1 MSFLDRIRALNTYD
15 LSGYRV
21 LQIAGKKVGFV
32 KHAFATILTRWPDV
46 FCIEQTAVSLA
57 PALDNSEKRSA
68 AVNEVLLKLHSEGVI
83 AGWRNEL
90 YPVNRFYRE
99 PPYLLM
105 ERAAIP
111 FFGIRAYGVHMN
123 GFVRT
128 GNAVGMWLGH
138 RSPSKAN
145 EPDKLDQL
153 VAGGQPAGI
162 GLKANLIKECWEEA
176 GIPVFLA
183 ERAVSVGAVSYC
195 WETPQ
200 GLRPDV
206 IFTFDLELPPDFIP
220 INQDGEVQD
229 FFLWPIE
236 KVIETV
242 CTSNRF
248 KANCALVVIDFLIRH
263 GFISPEHP
271 DYLKILRGLLS

>member
-1 MSFLDRIRALNTYD
+1 MSFLDRIRALNTHD

-21 LQIAGKKVGFV
+21 FRIAGKKVGFV
-32 KHAFATILTRWPDV
+32 KHAFAAILARWPDV
-46 FCIEQTAVSLA
+46 FRIEQAAVNLV
-57 PALDNSEKRSA
+57 PALDNPEKRSA
-68 AVNEVLLKLHSEGVI
+68 AVNEVLLQLRREGVI
-83 AGWRNEL
+83 EGWRNEL
-90 YPVNRFYRE
+90 YPVNRFYGE

-111 FFGIRAYGVHMN
+111 FFGVRAYGVHMN

-128 GNAVGMWLGH
+128 GNEVRMWLGH
-138 RSPSKAN
+138 RSPSKPN
-145 EPDKLDQL
+145 EPSKLDQL

-176 GIPVFLA
+176 GIPVSLA
-183 ERAVSVGAVSYC
+183 KRAVSVGAVSYC
-195 WETPQ
+195 WETSQ

-206 IFTFDLELPPDFIP
+206 IFAFDLALPADFTP
-220 INQDGEVQD
+220 INRDGEVQD

-236 KVIETV
+236 KVSETV
-242 CTSNRF
+242 HASNHF
-248 KANCALVVIDFLIRH
+248 KSNCALVVIDFLIRH
-263 GFISPEHP
+263 GFIPPEHP

>member
-21 LQIAGKKVGFV
+21 LRIAGKQVGFV

-46 FCIEQTAVSLA
+46 FCVEQTAVSLA
-57 PALDNSEKRSA
+57 PALDNPEKRSA
-68 AVNEVLLKLHSEGVI
+68 AVNEVLLKLRREGVI
-83 AGWRNEL
+83 EGWRNEL
-90 YPVNRFYRE
+90 YPVNRFYGE

-123 GFVRT
+123 GFIRT
-128 GNAVGMWLGH
+128 GNTVSMWLGH
-138 RSPSKAN
+138 RSQNKSN

-162 GLKANLIKECWEEA
+162 GLKTNLIKECWEEA
-176 GIPVFLA
+176 SIPVSLA
-183 ERAVSVGAVSYC
+183 ERAVSVGAISYC
-195 WETPQ
+195 WETSQ

-220 INQDGEVQD
+220 VNQDGEVQD
-229 FFLWPIE
+229 FLLLPIE